1 MSLQDFIEGA
11 AFRIVAYATGRGMC
25 PVEEYLDGLPS
36 RDRKRLDA
44 LLYRVAEQGPPRNV
58 ERSVKVAG
66 EEFWEF
72 KAYQER
78 IFWCYASGQR
88 IVLLH
93 GFTKKSRRTPARELG
108 TGRAVYREVQS
119 SL

>member
-1 MSLQDFIEGA
+1 MSIQDFIDGA
-11 AFRIVAYATGRGMC
+11 AFRIMAYATDRGTC
-25 PVEEYLDGLPS
+25 PVKEYLDRLPP
-36 RDRKRLDA
+36 RDRKRVDA
-44 LLYRVAEQGPPRNV
+44 LLYRAAEQGPPRNV

-66 EEFWEF
+66 EDFWEF

-78 IFWCYASGQR
+78 IFWRYASGQR

-93 GFTKKSRRTPARELG
+93 GFTKKSSRTPARELQ

-119 SL
+119 DL